1 MAFSWVGLS
10 DYVDWAD
17 EKQTAKK
24 KAMDEKEALMFSLAG
39 KYGVDFLGDGTN
51 TTLAGASATTEGFN
65 QAAKSSGGVAVKTLQ
80 NNYNLSDEVLVPILT
95 SGDKKGPARLLSVLE
110 KQRLKYEELGL
121 QMPESVISQVVE
133 SAVITQ
139 PSGKKINFD
148 KMEEYIGREMD
159 EMYKAILSAQSTQ
172 AGEVFVPEA
181 AFVERPSLED
191 LDRFEKRAVQF
202 NITRATQEV
211 NVLTKQ
217 LSTLQELQQ
226 SGNLSVQKQA
236 ELSWVTDR
244 LLEVQEAQKDLEKD
258 NLVPIVGLYGT
269 KYFDQLVQAY
279 PNFKESPLNP
289 ALINASKG
297 KQITVPSRA
306 VAESLA
312 RAGILKDGDE
322 VINLENDPPTKIRI
336 GG

>member
-1 MAFSWVGLS
+1 MAFSWVGFKN
-10 DYVDWAD
+10 YVDWAD
-17 EKQTAKK
+17 EKQAEERKR
-24 KAMDEKEALMFSLAG
+24 MDEREALMFNIAG
-39 KYGVDFLGDGTN
+39 KYGVDFLNDGAN

-80 NNYNLSDEVLVPILT
+80 TNYNLSDDVLVPILT
-95 SGDKKGPARLLSVLE
+95 SGDKKGPSKLLAALE

-121 QMPESVISQVVE
+121 QMPESVIGQIVE
-133 SAVITQ
+133 SAVVTQ
-139 PSGKKINFD
+139 PSGQKINFD

-159 EMYKAILSAQSTQ
+159 SMYKAILTAQNTK
-172 AGEVFVPEA
+172 AGEVFVPEP

-202 NITRATQEV
+202 NVSRAAQEI

-217 LSTLQELQQ
+217 LATLQELEQ

-236 ELSWVTDR
+236 EKAWVTDR
-244 LLEVQEAQKDLEKD
+244 LLEVQEAQKAFEKD

-269 KYFDQLVQAY
+269 TYFDQLVEAY
-279 PNFKESPLNP
+279 PNFQESPLNP

-297 KQITVPSRA
+297 KIITVPSRA

-312 RAGILKDGDE
+312 RAGILKVGDT
-322 VINLENDPPTKIRI
+322 VINLETNKKIKI

>member
-1 MAFSWVGLS
+1 MAFSWVGFKN
-10 DYVDWAD
+10 YVDWAD
-17 EKQTAKK
+17 EKQAEEQKR
-24 KAMDEKEALMFSLAG
+24 MDEKEALMFSIAG
-39 KYGVDFLGDGTN
+39 KYGVDFLNDGAN
-51 TTLAGASATTEGFN
+51 TTLAGASGTTEGFN

-80 NNYNLSDEVLVPILT
+80 TNYNLSDDVLVPILT
-95 SGDKKGPARLLSVLE
+95 SGDKKGPSKLLSTLE
-110 KQRLKYEELGL
+110 KQRLKYEELGM
-121 QMPESVISQVVE
+121 QMPESVIAQIVE
-133 SAVITQ
+133 SAVVTQ

-159 EMYKAILSAQSTQ
+159 ELYKAILTAQSTK

-202 NITRATQEV
+202 NISRAAQEA
-211 NVLTKQ
+211 NALTKQ
-217 LSTLQELQQ
+217 LSTLQQLEQ

-236 ELSWVTDR
+236 EKAWVTDR
-244 LLEVQEAQKDLEKD
+244 LLEVQEAQKAFEQE

-269 KYFDQLVQAY
+269 TYFDQLVEAY
-279 PNFKESPLNP
+279 PNFQESPLNP

-312 RAGILKDGDE
+312 RAGILKVGDV
-322 VINLENDPPTKIRI
+322 VINLETNKKIKI

>member
-1 MAFSWVGLS
+1 MAFSWVGFKN
-10 DYVDWAD
+10 YVDWAD
-17 EKQTAKK
+17 EKQAEERKR
-24 KAMDEKEALMFSLAG
+24 MDEREALMFNIAG
-39 KYGVDFLGDGTN
+39 KYGVDFLNDGAN

-80 NNYNLSDEVLVPILT
+80 TNYNLSDDVLVPILT
-95 SGDKKGPARLLSVLE
+95 SGDKKGPSKLLAALE

-121 QMPESVISQVVE
+121 QMPESVIGQIVE
-133 SAVITQ
+133 SAVVTQ
-139 PSGKKINFD
+139 PSGQKINFD

-159 EMYKAILSAQSTQ
+159 SMYKAILTAQNTK

-202 NITRATQEV
+202 NISRAAQEA
-211 NVLTKQ
+211 NALTKQ
-217 LSTLQELQQ
+217 LSTLQQLEQ

-236 ELSWVTDR
+236 EKAWITDR
-244 LLEVQEAQKDLEKD
+244 LLEVQEAQKAFEQD

-269 KYFDQLVQAY
+269 TYFDQLVEAY
-279 PNFKESPLNP
+279 PNFQESPLNP

-312 RAGILKDGDE
+312 RAGILKVGDV
-322 VINLENDPPTKIRI
+322 VINLETNKKIKI

>member
-1 MAFSWVGLS
+1 MAFSWIGAGQ
-10 DYVDWAD
+10 YVDWALEEQ
-17 EKQTAKK
+17 EKKK

-39 KYGVDFLGDGTN
+39 KYGVDFLNDGAN

-80 NNYNLSDEVLVPILT
+80 TNYNLSDDVLVPILT
-95 SGDKKGPARLLSVLE
+95 SGDKKGPAKLLSALE

-121 QMPESVISQVVE
+121 QMPESVIGQIVE
-133 SAVITQ
+133 SAVVTQ
-139 PSGKKINFD
+139 PSGTKINFD

-159 EMYKAILSAQSTQ
+159 EMYKAILSAQSTK

-202 NITRATQEV
+202 NISRAAQEV

-217 LSTLQELQQ
+217 LSTLQELEQ

-236 ELSWVTDR
+236 EKAWVTDR
-244 LLEVQEAQKDLEKD
+244 LLEVQEAQKAFEKD

-269 KYFDQLVQAY
+269 TYFDQLVEAY
-279 PNFKESPLNP
+279 PNFQESPLNP

-312 RAGILKDGDE
+312 RAGILKVGDV
-322 VINLENDPPTKIRI
+322 VINLETNKKIKI

>member
-39 KYGVDFLGDGTN
+39 KYGVDFLGDGAN

-80 NNYNLSDEVLVPILT
+80 DNYNLSDEVLVPILT

-133 SAVITQ
+133 SAVVTQ

-148 KMEEYIGREMD
+148 RMEEYIGREMD
-159 EMYKAILSAQSTQ
+159 EMYKAILSAQSTKS
-172 AGEVFVPEA
+172 GEVFVPEA
-181 AFVERPSLED
+181 AFIERPSLED
-191 LDRFEKRAVQF
+191 LDRFEQRAVQF

-211 NVLTKQ
+211 NILNKQ
-217 LSTLQELQQ
+217 LSTLVELEQ

-236 ELSWVTDR
+236 EKAWVTDR

-258 NLVPIVGLYGT
+258 NLVPIVELYGT
-269 KYFDQLVQAY
+269 TYFDQLVEAY
-279 PNFKESPLNP
+279 PNFQESPLNP

-297 KQITVPSRA
+297 KQITVPSRS

-312 RAGILKDGDE
+312 RAGILKVGDV
-322 VINLENDPPTKIRI
+322 VINLETSKKIKI

>member
-1 MAFSWVGLS
+1 MAFSWIGAGQ
-10 DYVDWAD
+10 YVDWALEEQ
-17 EKQTAKK
+17 EKKK

-39 KYGVDFLGDGTN
+39 KYGVDFLNDGAN
-51 TTLAGASATTEGFN
+51 TTLAGASATTKGFN

-80 NNYNLSDEVLVPILT
+80 TNYNLSDDVLVPILT
-95 SGDKKGPARLLSVLE
+95 SGDKKGPAKLLSALE

-121 QMPESVISQVVE
+121 QMPESVIGQIVE
-133 SAVITQ
+133 SAVVTQ
-139 PSGKKINFD
+139 PSGTKINFD

-159 EMYKAILSAQSTQ
+159 EMYKAILSAQSTK

-202 NITRATQEV
+202 NISRAAQEV

-217 LSTLQELQQ
+217 LSTLQELEQ

-236 ELSWVTDR
+236 EKAWVTDR
-244 LLEVQEAQKDLEKD
+244 LLEVQEAQKAFEKD

-269 KYFDQLVQAY
+269 TYFDQLVEAY
-279 PNFKESPLNP
+279 PNFQESPLNP

-312 RAGILKDGDE
+312 RAGILKVGDV
-322 VINLENDPPTKIRI
+322 VINLETNKKIKI

>member
-1 MAFSWVGLS
+1 MAFSWVGFKN
-10 DYVDWAD
+10 YVDWAD
-17 EKQTAKK
+17 EKQAEEQKR
-24 KAMDEKEALMFSLAG
+24 MDDKEALIFSIAG
-39 KYGVDFLGDGTN
+39 KYGVDFLNGGAN

-80 NNYNLSDEVLVPILT
+80 TNYNLSDDVLVPILT
-95 SGDKKGPARLLSVLE
+95 SGDKKGPAKLLSALE
-110 KQRLKYEELGL
+110 KQRIKYEELGL
-121 QMPESVISQVVE
+121 QMPESVIGQIVE
-133 SAVITQ
+133 SAVVTQ
-139 PSGKKINFD
+139 PSGQKINFD

-159 EMYKAILSAQSTQ
+159 SMYKAIQTAQNTKT
-172 AGEVFVPEA
+172 GEVFVPEA

-202 NITRATQEV
+202 NVSRAAQEM
-211 NVLTKQ
+211 NVLNKQ
-217 LSTLQELQQ
+217 LATLQELEQ

-236 ELSWVTDR
+236 EKAWVTDR
-244 LLEVQEAQKDLEKD
+244 LLEVQEAQKALEQD

-269 KYFDQLVQAY
+269 TYFDQLVEAY
-279 PNFKESPLNP
+279 PNFQESPLNP

-297 KQITVPSRA
+297 KIITVPSRA

-312 RAGILKDGDE
+312 RAGILKVGDV
-322 VINLENDPPTKIRI
+322 VINLETNKKIKI

>member
-1 MAFSWVGLS
+1 MAFSWLGAAQF
-10 DYVDWAD
+10 VDWAE
-17 EKQTAKK
+17 EKQTEKK

-39 KYGVDFLGDGTN
+39 KYGVDFLSGGDN
-51 TTLAGASATTEGFN
+51 STLAGVASTAEGFN
-65 QAAKSSGGVAVKTLQ
+65 QAAKSSGGVALKTLQ
-80 NNYNLSDEVLVPILT
+80 NNYNLSDEVLVPIIT
-95 SGDKKGPARLLSVLE
+95 SGDRKGPSKLLSVLE

-121 QMPESVISQVVE
+121 QMPESVIGQIVE
-133 SAVITQ
+133 SAVVTQ
-139 PSGKKINFD
+139 PSGTKINFD

-159 EMYKAILSAQSTQ
+159 EMYKAILSAQSTK

-202 NITRATQEV
+202 NISRAAQEV

-217 LSTLQELQQ
+217 LSTLQELEQ

-236 ELSWVTDR
+236 EKAWVTDR
-244 LLEVQEAQKDLEKD
+244 LLEVQEAQKAFEKD

-269 KYFDQLVQAY
+269 TYFDQLVEAY
-279 PNFKESPLNP
+279 PNFQESPLNP

-312 RAGILKDGDE
+312 RAGILKVGDV
-322 VINLENDPPTKIRI
+322 VINLETNKKIKI

>member
-1 MAFSWVGLS
+1 M
-10 DYVDWAD
+10 
-17 EKQTAKK
+17 
-24 KAMDEKEALMFSLAG
+24 
-39 KYGVDFLGDGTN
+39 
-51 TTLAGASATTEGFN
+51 
-65 QAAKSSGGVAVKTLQ
+65 
-80 NNYNLSDEVLVPILT
+80 PILT
-95 SGDKKGPARLLSVLE
+95 SGDKKGPSKLLSALE
-110 KQRLKYEELGL
+110 KQRLKYEELGM
-121 QMPESVISQVVE
+121 QMPESVIAQIVE
-133 SAVITQ
+133 SAVVTQ

-159 EMYKAILSAQSTQ
+159 ELYKAILTAQSTK

-202 NITRATQEV
+202 NISRAAQEA
-211 NVLTKQ
+211 NALTKQ
-217 LSTLQELQQ
+217 LSTLQQLEQ

-236 ELSWVTDR
+236 EKAWITDR
-244 LLEVQEAQKDLEKD
+244 LLEVQEAQKAFEQE

-269 KYFDQLVQAY
+269 TYFDQLVEAY
-279 PNFKESPLNP
+279 PNFQESPLNP

-312 RAGILKDGDE
+312 RAGILKVGDV
-322 VINLENDPPTKIRI
+322 VINLETNKKIKI